1 MMSRLGRAT
10 LTVIRDPVEGVER
23 IREKLANE
31 RQRFTTPPAVAPEPE
46 WEAWLHRQ
54 LGVEWPCDAVA
65 EFERLWPVVV
75 ASVADKGITVG
86 RGSFSGWDDGD
97 AALARAAWC
106 VARHTQPQI
115 AVETGVARGFTTRV
129 ILEALEADGA
139 GRLYSIDLPPPLEER
154 RLAEETGVAVAD
166 QVRGRWTLIRG
177 SSRRRL
183 PGLLRDLGTID
194 MFVHD
199 SRHTYRNISFE
210 LGLAWPALR
219 PGGFLLADDV
229 GANGGFLDS
238 VQEFG
243 DPPAVVCMSDD
254 QRGKFGLI
262 HKAGAS
268 GGLEG
273 TLS

>member
-1 MMSRLGRAT
+1 MSRLGRAT

-31 RQRFTTPPAVAPEPE
+31 RQRFTTPPAVSPEPE

-54 LGVEWPCDAVA
+54 LGVDWPCDAVA
-65 EFERLWPVVV
+65 EFEELWPVVV
-75 ASVADKGITVG
+75 AAVADKGITVG

-106 VARHTQPQI
+106 IARHSRPQI
-115 AVETGVARGFTTRV
+115 VVETGVARGFTTRV

-154 RLAEETGVAVAD
+154 RLAQETGIAVAD

-183 PGLLRDLGTID
+183 PGLLRELGTID

-199 SRHTYRNISFE
+199 SRHTYRNINFE
-210 LGLAWPALR
+210 LELAWHALR
-219 PGGFLLADDV
+219 AGGFLLADDV
-229 GANGGFLDS
+229 GANAAFLNS
-238 VQEFG
+238 VHEFG
-243 DPPAVVCMSDD
+243 HPPAVVCMSDD
-254 QRGKFGLI
+254 QHGMFGLI
-262 HKAGAS
+262 QKVERTEAGKDR
-268 GGLEG
+268 
-273 TLS
+273 